1 MANWFVF
8 RKATCQTGA
17 GSNGWRGI
25 CCTWL
30 RWVVLLLGTVAFCQN
45 NKRPLFGTVT
55 SPNYPIPYPN
65 SNKSTWDI
73 TVPAGYHVSLSFLVF
88 DIEPSENCYYDF
100 VKVMADGKE
109 LGQFCGPVNSLTHP
123 GHRQLVS
130 LGNQMRIHFQSDFS
144 NELDGD
150 VIPYKGFQAFYHAV
164 DKDECAPPS
173 DASGTW
179 TPPCEHVCH
188 NYVGGYFCSCFPG
201 YNLQS
206 DNRSCKVECS
216 SEMFTEESG
225 FISSPGYPEP
235 YPPDLKCNY
244 SIRLEEGL
252 QISLSFQEPFEIDHH
267 PKARCPYDI
276 LKVFAGDTM
285 LNSFCGSH
293 SPGMVTTRSH
303 TVDIV
308 FETDDSGDSKGWSLH
323 YTSEAIPCPYPE
335 PRDTYTIISPE
346 QNIYR
351 MRDYIVVT
359 CQTGYKLMEDRKEL
373 SSFSTTCQKDG
384 TWHRPIPRCD
394 IVTCEDPP
402 VLTNGQYTFLTAPGR
417 LEYRSAIQY
426 RCNAPYY
433 NMVTPNGSDTY
444 TCSAQRQWKDDNGG
458 VKIPLCLPVCGK
470 PDNSVES
477 YERILNGKKAAPGNF
492 PWQVFISIN
501 GRAGGALI
509 GERWVLTAA
518 HVLLPDTEDNEEKNL
533 TKVHVFMGSL
543 EVKHLLEMGNH
554 PVEAFYVHPAF
565 RKGSYDNDIALIQ
578 LKNPVVMSQGVSPI
592 CLPSPEDEDDIYQNG
607 RKGYASGYGVTEKH
621 TIANELRYVYVPVA
635 SWQDCETY
643 VDGKKKSIKD
653 HTNRQKYFLSK
664 NMFCAGF
671 PEGSL
676 NKGDSCQG
684 DSGGAYTTPNK
695 QDTWVA
701 TGLVSWGFNCGQGYG
716 IYTKVSNYVDWI
728 KSYTEEEE

>member
-285 LNSFCGSH
+285 LNSFCGSR
-293 SPGMVTTRSH
+293 SPGTVVTRSH

-308 FETDDSGDSKGWSLH
+308 FETGNAGNSKGWSLH
-323 YTSEAIPCPYPE
+323 YTSEGNSCPSPE
-335 PRDTYTIISPE
+335 PRDTYTIISPK

-351 MRDYIVVT
+351 MRDYIDVT
-359 CQTGYKLMEDRKEL
+359 CQTGYKLIKDGKVL
-373 SSFSTTCQKDG
+373 SSFSTICLKG
-384 TWHRPIPRCD
+384 GWNLPIPRCE

-417 LEYRSAIQY
+417 LGYRASIKYQ
-426 RCNAPYY
+426 CNAPYY
-433 NMVTPNGSDTY
+433 YMVTPTGSDTY
-444 TCSAQRQWKDDNGG
+444 TCSAQGEWRDEYGG
-458 VKIPLCLPVCGK
+458 VKIPRCRPVCGK
-470 PDNSVES
+470 PDNPVAS
-477 YERILNGKKAAPGNF
+477 YERILHGKNAAPGNF
-492 PWQVFISIN
+492 PWQVYISIN

-518 HVLLPDTEDNEEKNL
+518 QVLHNDNEDTNP
-533 TKVHVFMGSL
+533 TYVHVFMGSVQ
-543 EVKHLLEMGNH
+543 VKHLLEMGPH
-554 PVEAFYVHPAF
+554 PVEAFYVHPNF
-565 RKGSYDNDIALIQ
+565 RSYDNDIALIR
-578 LKNPVVMSQGVSPI
+578 LKNPVVMNQNVSPI
-592 CLPSPEDEDDIYQNG
+592 CLPSPQDEDDIYQKD
-607 RKGYASGYGVTEKH
+607 RIGYVSGYGVTEKRN
-621 TIANELRYVYVPVA
+621 IAKELRYVSVPVA
-635 SWQDCETY
+635 SRQDCETY
-643 VDGKKKSIKD
+643 LDRKKQE
-653 HTNRQKYFLSK
+653 NPKYREKYPLSR

-676 NKGDSCQG
+676 NKGDSCSG
-684 DSGGAYTTPNK
+684 DSGGAYTTQNK

-701 TGLVSWGFNCGQGYG
+701 TGLVSWGFDCGRGYG
-716 IYTKVSNYVDWI
+716 FYTKVSNYVEWI
-728 KSYTEEEE
+728 KSYIEKDE